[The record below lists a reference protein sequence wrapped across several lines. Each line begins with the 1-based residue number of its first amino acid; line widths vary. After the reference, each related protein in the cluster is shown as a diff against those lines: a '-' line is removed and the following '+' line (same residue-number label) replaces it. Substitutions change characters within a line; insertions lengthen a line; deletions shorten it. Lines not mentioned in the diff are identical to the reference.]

1 MLKDLIMLNFQVL
14 PEKEINQTEFIKTR
28 VEELRYGI
36 KNCTPPEKF
45 NIQNCD
51 ENYKTLLLV
60 KYVYY
65 KVILDDNIE
74 AEKLLF
80 VTTSNFIKADIYW
93 TGSAIIDT
101 HIITD
106 NIVDENNNILISD
119 EDLKKC
125 LHILE
130 LFECLKDYY
139 SKTFGI
145 DGNINEI
152 QNYDKFV
159 TRKFFNNITRINN
172 INISKSC
179 QIYSLNFPII
189 LPSKRIENV
198 CSTKMQKRIEEYKQP
213 DNLFSDI
220 DLVID
225 WLFKNCEHVETFEI
239 GLFAATSQAL
249 YMTEGFDAF
258 KKFLVYA
265 ESLDDENR
273 IRFVNVLINIFNNFN
288 KITEVDNYFYIIPKI
303 IMVLNMCDKFLEY
316 PLSIAGAVLDATS
329 EPPIFEDFR
338 IKSCT
343 NFQLFNDGIENLR
356 NNPDNIVRKQDCET
370 KSCIKLQQLFN
381 RVKDFMKNHK
391 KNVVEQDFGRNKT
404 IPMQAIIDEYDKLA
418 KKCGAEI

>member
-1 MLKDLIMLNFQVL
+1 MFNFQAFSS
-14 PEKEINQTEFIKTR
+14 KEINQTEIIKNK
-28 VEELRYGI
+28 VEKLRYEI
-36 KNCTPPEKF
+36 KDCRPHGKF
-45 NIQNCD
+45 SIQNCPED
-51 ENYKTLLLV
+51 WRTLLLV

-65 KVILDDNIE
+65 KVILSNNIE

-80 VTTSNFIKADIYW
+80 VTTNNFIKADIYW
-93 TGSAIIDT
+93 TGSAIINS

-106 NIVDENNNILISD
+106 NIVDDDNNVLISD
-119 EDLKKC
+119 EDLEKC

-130 LFECLKDYY
+130 LFDCLKNYY
-139 SKTFGI
+139 SKTSGI
-145 DGNINEI
+145 DDDINEI

-159 TRKFFNNITRINN
+159 TRKFFNNITKINS
-172 INISKSC
+172 INISESC
-179 QIYSLNFPII
+179 QTCSFNVPII
-189 LPSKRIENV
+189 LPIKRIENA
-198 CSTKMQKRIEEYKQP
+198 CSTKIQKRIEEYKRP
-213 DNLFSDI
+213 DNVFSDM

-249 YMTEGFDAF
+249 YITEGFDVF
-258 KKFLVYA
+258 KKFLIYA
-265 ESLDDENR
+265 ENLDNENR
-273 IRFVNVLINIFNNFN
+273 VKLVNVLIKLFNNFN
-288 KITEVDNYFYIIPKI
+288 KNVEVDNYFYIIPKI

-316 PLSIAGAVLDATS
+316 PLSVAGTVLDATS

-370 KSCIKLQQLFN
+370 KSGIKLQQLFN
-381 RVKDFMKNHK
+381 KVKDFIKNHK
-391 KNVVEQDFGRNKT
+391 KNVAEQDFSRNNT

-418 KKCGAEI
+418 EKCGAEI